1 MELAKRRKGTTA
13 LKGLGVK
20 FGATVRKRYGK
31 VYRTLK
37 QKRRCPSC
45 TSLKFRRIAIGIWK
59 CNKCEYKVAGGSVR
73 YKPWKITRLNS
84 VFFSTD

>member
-1 MELAKRRKGTTA
+1 MKLANRRKRSTA

-45 TSLKFRRIAIGIWK
+45 TSLKFRRLAIGIWK
-59 CNKCEYKVAGGSVR
+59 CDKCEYKVAGGA
-73 YKPWKITRLNS
+73 YDINLGKLQG
-84 VFFSTD
+84 